1 VAALVFLGGQSAAR
15 LLHPQVHQA
24 IQVPVMVEPQRIVGT
39 RESIEYVAIPLVT
52 FSINGAIS
60 FTLAPAYSRLN
71 YIYIDT
77 PEVSYT
83 HHTQNQNVSNVDLL
97 KQMSHSTEAS
107 EIKFCAEVILEM
119 VGEGLMFVGPLRYP
133 KGLVQFT

>member
-39 RESIEYVAIPLVT
+39 RGSIEYVAIPHVT
-52 FSINGAIS
+52 FSIKIHTTHKTMDATMNGVTAIL
-60 FTLAPAYSRLN
+60 LAPAYSRLN

-97 KQMSHSTEAS
+97 KQVSHSAEA
-107 EIKFCAEVILEM
+107 L
-119 VGEGLMFVGPLRYP
+119 
-133 KGLVQFT
+133 